1 MAADRIQALN
11 DLLVRAEQAHGAF
24 EATELN
30 GVYDT
35 EWAPWYAAWA
45 VEHGIGALV
54 GREVGADELAELL
67 TGSQEAFEATVP
79 RPTESWAAFTA
90 RRLAEAL

>member
-1 MAADRIQALN
+1 MAADRTQAIE
-11 DLLVRAEQAHGAF
+11 DLLHRAQEAHGAF

-45 VEHGIGALV
+45 VEHGIGALL
-54 GREVGADELAELL
+54 GRDIHVDELAQLL
-67 TGSQEAFEATVP
+67 SSSQAAFEATVP
-79 RPTESWAAFTA
+79 RPTEPWAAFTA
-90 RRLAEAL
+90 RRLGEAL